1 MSTYRN
7 NPLKLLLKTVPLYR
21 SFKKAEG
28 WSRDELE
35 AFQIKKLQEITDY
48 AYVHVP
54 YYHEQYQKAGFK
66 PGDIK
71 SLQDFQKLPFLE
83 KEALRTLPKEQFLSD
98 ETPKL
103 DVSYINTSGSTG
115 IPLSFA
121 CDLLARAANYAATY
135 RALNAAGYRIG
146 DVQFILKNLP
156 SLKSVC
162 KFSKF
167 SRQLLMHS
175 YHLEDSS
182 LEILTTFLKA
192 HKPKHIVA
200 HPNALLELGTRLKN
214 VNELFSK
221 VKGITSLAEVLT
233 PQVRKSLEQIFHCKV
248 YDYYSNMESSIMAY
262 QIENGENIFAE
273 YFCYPEIENPQ
284 PDDPLTG
291 ELTTTAFYSIAM
303 PLIRYRNKDVV
314 SLSQAKPEDRSQL
327 LHVNSVCG
335 RVAERVTLPSGVT
348 IGLFSLLRADLTNVS
363 AYQFVQ
369 TSQDSIRIDYIPI
382 NNSLPINENSML
394 YELASYVGQEVHV
407 SIKQVETLQKNS
419 AGKVPRTIIFKNQ

>member
-1 MSTYRN
+1 MGTYRK
-7 NPLKLLLKTVPLYR
+7 NPLKLLLKAVPLYR

-35 AFQIKKLQEITDY
+35 AFQLKKLQEITDY

-54 YYHEQYQKAGFK
+54 YYHEQYQKTGFK

-71 SLQDFQKLPFLE
+71 SFEDFKKLPILD
-83 KEALRTLPKEQFLSD
+83 KEALRQLPSELFMSD
-98 ETPKL
+98 ESQELNIAFVK
-103 DVSYINTSGSTG
+103 TSGSTG
-115 IPLSFA
+115 VPLAFA
-121 CDLLARAANYAATY
+121 CDLTSRAANYAATF
-135 RALNAAGYRIG
+135 RAFNAAGYNTG
-146 DVQFILKNLP
+146 NVQFILKNFP
-156 SLKSVC
+156 ELKNVC
-162 KFSKF
+162 QYAKF

-182 LEILTTFLKA
+182 LEILTTFLMD

-262 QIENGENIFAE
+262 QIEDGENIFAE

-303 PLIRYRNKDVV
+303 PLIRYRNKDVI
-314 SLSQAKPEDRSQL
+314 SLAQPTAQDTSKL

-369 TSQDSIRIDYIPI
+369 TSPDSIIIDYIPI
-382 NNSLPINENSML
+382 NKALPINENSML
-394 YELASYVGQEVHV
+394 SELASYVGQEVHV
-407 SIKQVETLQKNS
+407 SIRPVEALQKNS
-419 AGKVPRTIIFKNQ
+419 AGKVPRTIIFKKQ

>member
-1 MSTYRN
+1 
-7 NPLKLLLKTVPLYR
+7 
-21 SFKKAEG
+21 
-28 WSRDELE
+28 
-35 AFQIKKLQEITDY
+35 
-48 AYVHVP
+48 
-54 YYHEQYQKAGFK
+54 
-66 PGDIK
+66 
-71 SLQDFQKLPFLE
+71 
-83 KEALRTLPKEQFLSD
+83 
-98 ETPKL
+98 
-103 DVSYINTSGSTG
+103 
-115 IPLSFA
+115 
-121 CDLLARAANYAATY
+121 
-135 RALNAAGYRIG
+135 
-146 DVQFILKNLP
+146 
-156 SLKSVC
+156 
-162 KFSKF
+162 
-167 SRQLLMHS
+167 MHS

-214 VNELFSK
+214 VQELFSK

-291 ELTTTAFYSIAM
+291 ELITTAFFSIAM

-314 SLSQAKPEDRSQL
+314 SLSKAKPKDKSQL

-369 TSQDSIRIDYIPI
+369 TNPNSIRIDYIPI
-382 NNSLPINENSML
+382 NKALQINENSIL
-394 YELASYVGQEVHV
+394 SELTSYVGQEVHV
-407 SIKQVETLQKNS
+407 SIRSVEALQKNS
-419 AGKVPRTIIFKNQ
+419 AGKVPRTITFKKQ

>member
-1 MSTYRN
+1 MSTYRK

-35 AFQIKKLQEITDY
+35 AFQLRKLQEITDY
-48 AYVHVP
+48 AYAHVP

-71 SLQDFQKLPFLE
+71 SLQDFKKLPFLE

-98 ETPKL
+98 ETSKL
-103 DVSYINTSGSTG
+103 DVSYVNTSGSTG

-182 LEILTTFLKA
+182 LEILTTLLKD

-214 VNELFSK
+214 VQELFSK

-262 QIENGENIFAE
+262 QVENGENIFAE
-273 YFCYPEIENPQ
+273 YFCYPEIENSQ

-291 ELTTTAFYSIAM
+291 ELTTTAFYSNAM
-303 PLIRYRNKDVV
+303 PLIRYRNNDVV
-314 SLSQAKPEDRSQL
+314 SLSRAKPEDRSQL
-327 LHVNSVCG
+327 LHINSVCG
-335 RVAERVTLPSGVT
+335 RVAERVVLPSGET
-348 IGLFSLLRADLTNVS
+348 IGLFSLLRADLTNIN
-363 AYQFVQ
+363 AYQFIQ
-369 TSQDSIRIDYIPI
+369 TSPNSIRIDYIPT
-382 NNSLPINENSML
+382 NSSLPINEKSML
-394 YELASYVGQEVHV
+394 SELASYVGQEIHV
-407 SIKQVETLQKNS
+407 SIKQVEALQRNS
-419 AGKVPRTIIFKNQ
+419 AGKVPRTIIFKKQ